1 MLAPKRPKRRI
12 VVSADENYFRPKGDP
27 YAYKFVDADTL
38 EVLMPNDGKRTLK
51 ISDIQT
57 RNPSFLNAPEF
68 VTAKNKFVG
77 ASQTPDAPVSEN
89 KMLED
94 AKKWTQ
100 PVVSNPSDVSQVLE
114 KPLRTVSVPAPF
126 VDQRPRVL
134 QAIENRDV
142 QQGLIR
148 FGLALAGGAKAA
160 PGIQYLAQAGLVASE
175 ADAEEEYFRRLMS
188 GEDPSSIDVQ
198 GISAEAQNKA
208 YARFLASKEQQ
219 YNKDYQDAQIRVK
232 IDEQNENKRQFD
244 ETAPIRSAEV
254 SYKKAATDAIVGNLT
269 LDKTKA
275 DRDYELRSRELDQMS
290 YRLSIQAAEQQS
302 ESSYKQ
308 ALLELNTNMQSAS
321 KDSAKASEVSLMNV
335 HILAQYQNR
344 IREAYRRTVDGDAQK
359 LNELMNSLRDP
370 TTNSINVP
378 AMVAMAYRADPKL
391 GEQITRATSLGI
403 QLINQGYDAA
413 SSALQAYQNTPY
425 DPKQQSQPA
434 PTVTVPKRTN
444 VDTSTQGSPARKPP
458 GTTPKVV
465 TSPNGSTGNR
475 GTSSSYNVFPS
486 TTIDLS
492 VLNRQAPSEIALL
505 RAKSDNLPDGHTIVI
520 KRPGQNQLRFKVSKK
535 GGTVTVAPERNIR

>member
-27 YAYKFVDADTL
+27 YAYKFVDANTL

-94 AKKWTQ
+94 AQRWTQ
-100 PVVSNPSDVSQVLE
+100 PVVINPSDVSQVRE

-126 VDQRPRVL
+126 VDQRPRAL
-134 QAIENRDV
+134 QAIEDRDV

-175 ADAEEEYFRRLMS
+175 ADAEEEYFRRLMG

-244 ETAPIRSAEV
+244 ETAPIRNADAA
-254 SYKKAATDAIVGNLT
+254 YKKAATDAIVGDAALN
-269 LDKTKA
+269 KTKA

-290 YRLSIQAAEQQS
+290 YRLSLQASEQQS

-308 ALLELNTNMQSAS
+308 ALIELQTNMQSAS
-321 KDSAKASEVSLMNV
+321 TNSAKASEVSLMNV
-335 HILAQYQNR
+335 HILAQYQNK
-344 IREAYRRTVDGDAQK
+344 IREAYRKTVDGDTNK
-359 LNELMNSLRDP
+359 LNELMNSMRDP

-403 QLINQGYDAA
+403 QLINQGNNAADA
-413 SSALQAYQNTPY
+413 ALQAYQNTPY
-425 DPKQQSQPA
+425 NPQQQSRPA
-434 PTVTVPKRTN
+434 PIVSVPKNTN
-444 VDTSTQGSPARKPP
+444 ANTSTQGRPARKPP
-458 GTTPKVV
+458 GAAPKVV
-465 TSPNGSTGNR
+465 TSPNVSTGNR
-475 GTSSSYNVFPS
+475 GTSSSSNVFPT
-486 TTIDLS
+486 TTIDLPLGNIQS
-492 VLNRQAPSEIALL
+492 PSEVARL
-505 RAKSDNLPDGHTIVI
+505 RAKNDNLPDGHTIVV
-520 KRPGQNQLRFKVSKK
+520 KRQGQNQLRFKVSKK
-535 GGTVTVAPERNIR
+535 GGTVTVVPERNIG